1 MRSLASLERTC
12 GPLGSQRQNRDLGEL
27 SVMLQSLGDAG
38 HGEVVL
44 EELAENLQGL
54 KDIADGTR
62 DLGTRRGP

>member
-1 MRSLASLERTC
+1 
-12 GPLGSQRQNRDLGEL
+12 
-27 SVMLQSLGDAG
+27 MLQSLGDAG

-54 KDIADGTR
+54 KDVADGTR